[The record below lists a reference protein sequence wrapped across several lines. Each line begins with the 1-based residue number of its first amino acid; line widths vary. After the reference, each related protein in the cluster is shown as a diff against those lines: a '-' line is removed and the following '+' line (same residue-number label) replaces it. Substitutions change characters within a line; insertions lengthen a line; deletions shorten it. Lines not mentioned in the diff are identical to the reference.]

1 MKNEDLSCPLPIGEH
16 QTIQLGHG
24 GGGRMMH
31 SLIRQ
36 VFLSAFE
43 SPELARMEDSATFAL
58 PSNRL
63 AFSTDSYVVDPLF
76 FPGGDIG
83 ELAVY
88 GTVNDLS
95 MSGARPVYLSVG
107 FILEE
112 GLSLDVLRKIVLS
125 IRRAAERAGVVIS
138 AGDTKVV
145 NKGKADKLFIN
156 TSGIG
161 IVPDGCTI
169 SPERIEPGDKVLLS
183 GFIADHGVA
192 VLSEREGLGFESSIE
207 SDAAPLNGLVA
218 SILDR
223 SGGAIHALRDP
234 TRGGVA
240 SVLNE
245 FAEVARMELKIRE
258 ESIPLRP
265 AVVGACELLGLDPL
279 YVANEGK
286 LVAVVAA
293 DEADV
298 IVNLMREHPL
308 GRNAAIIGEVLSG
321 HAGRVSMKT
330 QVGGW
335 RIVDMLVGEQLPR
348 IC

>member
-1 MKNEDLSCPLPIGEH
+1 
-16 QTIQLGHG
+16 
-24 GGGRMMH
+24 MH
-31 SLIRQ
+31 SLIRE
-36 VFLSAFE
+36 VFLSAFN
-43 SPELARMEDSATFAL
+43 SPELARMEDSATVSL
-58 PSNRL
+58 QGNRL

-95 MSGARPVYLSVG
+95 MSGARPAYLSVG
-107 FILEE
+107 LILEE
-112 GLSLDVLRKIVLS
+112 GLGLDVLRKIVLTMREAS
-125 IRRAAERAGVVIS
+125 ERAGVVIS

-145 NKGKADKLFIN
+145 NRGKADKLFIN
-156 TSGIG
+156 TAGIG
-161 IVPDGCTI
+161 VIPEGCTV

-192 VLSEREGLGFESSIE
+192 VLWEREGLGCESPIE
-207 SDAAPLNGLVA
+207 SDAAPLNGRVA
-218 SILDR
+218 SLLEEHGN
-223 SGGAIHALRDP
+223 GGVHALRDP

-245 FAEVARMELKIRE
+245 FAEIAGVEIKIWE
-258 ESIPLRP
+258 ESVPLRP

-293 DEADV
+293 DQADA
-298 IVNLMREHPL
+298 IVNKMREHPL
-308 GRNAAIIGEVLSG
+308 GRNAAIIGEVSSG
-321 HAGRVSMKT
+321 RTGRVSMKT

-348 IC
+348 SC